1 MATASSYPVLSSHL
15 DLRGQQFQSNQE
27 AWVPVLERFE
37 HSLEKV
43 SDEGNEGSLRRHQSR
58 GQLLPRD
65 RIALILDQD
74 SPFLELG
81 AFAGFENKDSTTCAN
96 IVAGIGSVR
105 YAILALI
112 PGLRWECMLMP
123 WQWTAVSSYV
133 PYPDTKRRS
142 LE

>member
-1 MATASSYPVLSSHL
+1 MATASSYPVLNSHL

-27 AWVPVLERFE
+27 AWIPVLERFE

-43 SDEGNEGSLRRHQSR
+43 SDEGNESSIHRHQTR

-96 IVAGIGSVR
+96 IIAGIGSVR
-105 YAILALI
+105 YAIST
-112 PGLRWECMLMP
+112 LMP
-123 WQWTAVSSYV
+123 
-133 PYPDTKRRS
+133 S
-142 LE
+142 LG